1 MPIIIKYGGNAMTD
15 SDIRRG
21 MAKEIHQLAL
31 EGYEP
36 IVVHGGGPFIK
47 AALDKTNIAHHFVR
61 GLRVTTPESLPIIEQ
76 VLNLLNKELAQD
88 IGNAVGLTGR
98 DCHLLQAKIVDE
110 KLGLVG
116 KITRVN
122 PSLLKRLLGI
132 GITPVLA
139 CIAENETL
147 DGVLNVNADEV
158 AGAVA
163 GELKIP
169 VIFLTDVSGVL
180 NNPDDKTSV
189 LASLTATDIQDRIS
203 DGRIAGGMIPKV
215 EAALDAL
222 QRGAEYSVIADG
234 RNANMLREAIV
245 GNSGTRIT
253 K

>member
-1 MPIIIKYGGNAMTD
+1 
-15 SDIRRG
+15 
-21 MAKEIHQLAL
+21 
-31 EGYEP
+31 
-36 IVVHGGGPFIK
+36 
-47 AALDKTNIAHHFVR
+47 
-61 GLRVTTPESLPIIEQ
+61 
-76 VLNLLNKELAQD
+76 
-88 IGNAVGLTGR
+88 
-98 DCHLLQAKIVDE
+98 
-110 KLGLVG
+110 
-116 KITRVN
+116 
-122 PSLLKRLLGI
+122 
-132 GITPVLA
+132 VLA